1 MPLQKSNKL
10 AIIGYSGVFPNAD
23 NADELWQ
30 ILLGHE
36 ATFSTV
42 TNDRWDMASYY
53 RSEEHTS

>member
-36 ATFSTV
+36 EIGRAHV
-42 TNDRWDMASYY
+42 
-53 RSEEHTS
+53 